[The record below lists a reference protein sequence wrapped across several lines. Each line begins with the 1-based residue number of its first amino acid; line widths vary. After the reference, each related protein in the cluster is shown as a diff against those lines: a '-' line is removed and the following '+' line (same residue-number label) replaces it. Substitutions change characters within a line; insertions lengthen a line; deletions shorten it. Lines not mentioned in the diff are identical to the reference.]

1 MKKRDGRKI
10 PREAMEY
17 MRIQAIKLIKENKK
31 VDEIAEFFGVTK
43 DAVYKWIRKHKKK
56 GIIGLKSKKA
66 PGAKP
71 KLAQE
76 ERKILVK
83 LIMKPATEFGFID
96 PLWDCKRISK
106 LIFYKLNKKLDY
118 TNVWRL
124 LQKMGISNQVP
135 EKDSLEKDEKEV
147 KRWIK
152 EEWPKIQKHRR
163 KWQAMLYFQDECGV
177 SLIPVLGKTW
187 APKGKTPKV
196 KVTGKRG
203 CLIVTA
209 AASTSGRLVFR
220 IEKERINAERHIEF
234 LQQIL
239 NRHPN
244 RKIIV
249 VEDNAPVH
257 KSKKVLDF
265 VKQHKK
271 RFALYKIPSYSPDLN
286 FQEDV
291 WRYLKHVKLKA
302 HQAQS
307 LPELKNKIIG
317 NMTSI
322 RQKKGLVRSFFYAN
336 ILY

>member
-31 VDEIAEFFGVTK
+31 IDEIAEFFSVTK

-124 LQKMGISNQVP
+124 LQKMG
-135 EKDSLEKDEKEV
+135 
-147 KRWIK
+147 KRS
-152 EEWPKIQKHRR
+152 
-163 KWQAMLYFQDECGV
+163 QAMDKRRV
-177 SLIPVLGKTW
+177 AKNT
-187 APKGKTPKV
+187 KTP
-196 KVTGKRG
+196 
-203 CLIVTA
+203 
-209 AASTSGRLVFR
+209 S
-220 IEKERINAERHIEF
+220 
-234 LQQIL
+234 
-239 NRHPN
+239 
-244 RKIIV
+244 
-249 VEDNAPVH
+249 
-257 KSKKVLDF
+257 
-265 VKQHKK
+265 
-271 RFALYKIPSYSPDLN
+271 
-286 FQEDV
+286 
-291 WRYLKHVKLKA
+291 
-302 HQAQS
+302 
-307 LPELKNKIIG
+307 
-317 NMTSI
+317 
-322 RQKKGLVRSFFYAN
+322 
-336 ILY
+336 